1 MTSLKHE
8 QLLCSWLPLESYVGN
23 ILYIISWFNA
33 RKEPAVQMHL
43 SGVGSRDPIV
53 LGPESPIVETG
64 TEDLSSCH
72 WLHALF

>member
-1 MTSLKHE
+1 MCLGNGLWSVRIGKRWKDMTSLKHE

-43 SGVGSRDPIV
+43 SGVGSWPDCGDRDR
-53 LGPESPIVETG
+53 GP
-64 TEDLSSCH
+64 
-72 WLHALF
+72 